1 MPVSYVVQQGK
12 RKKKKK
18 KVKHAVLNGEQVGRC
33 RDVGWEEEKEK
44 ASDN

>member
-1 MPVSYVVQQGK
+1 MPVSYVVQQG
-12 RKKKKK
+12 KKKK